1 MPQGDCP
8 LTWPVMARGW
18 ADGCWHRK
26 PRGPS
31 AHEPAWPVALA
42 LIVILLARMHTTS
55 RTLLVQVFC
64 AYAIMYIMHSIEQ
77 YATTVEAGIHNIM
90 HSIICILYST
100 CTY

>member
-1 MPQGDCP
+1 MASFPRLPASAADLPQSGAP
-8 LTWPVMARGW
+8 GTPWLGLGSPWTT
-18 ADGCWHRK
+18 
-26 PRGPS
+26 
-31 AHEPAWPVALA
+31 AWPVALA

-55 RTLLVQVFC
+55 RTLLVDQVFC